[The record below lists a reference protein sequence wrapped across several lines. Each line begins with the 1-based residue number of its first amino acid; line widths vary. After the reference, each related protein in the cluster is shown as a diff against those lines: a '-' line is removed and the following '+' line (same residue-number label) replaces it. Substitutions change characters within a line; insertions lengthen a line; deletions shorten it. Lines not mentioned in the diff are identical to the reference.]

1 MTTGDTIFSHV
12 SLHRRCRNKAVLCNL
27 LFSIYLC
34 WDALSFHGCVLG
46 AVGKKGWVETEWIY
60 PWKWKCMNTPG
71 NWNAWIHQ
79 FCPKPLPPGSTVCCV
94 CCEQGEDLFSQNLL
108 LTASASF
115 RRDLHK
121 TEQQPLPFIKLC
133 TAASATDLRSFL
145 ELGIPLMD
153 IPASPFQ
160 APCVLKD
167 SHFN

>member
-1 MTTGDTIFSHV
+1 M
-12 SLHRRCRNKAVLCNL
+12 SLYTEDVGTKLFCVISFFPFICAGMLSPSMAACWEQLGRRGGLKQSG
-27 LFSIYLC
+27 FI
-34 WDALSFHGCVLG
+34 
-46 AVGKKGWVETEWIY
+46 
-60 PWKWKCMNTPG
+60 PG
-71 NWNAWIHQ
+71 NGNAWIHQ